1 MGMRLVQF
9 QVTNSEIRLGVVVGE
24 RVLELAVA
32 AANAGAADTH
42 FADMSCFLQ
51 GGEEALALARSLA
64 EDAECQSGAYPLAGV
79 RLRAPVLRPG
89 KIVAIGLNY
98 RDHCL
103 EQGIEPPSAPLIFA
117 KFPTSIAGPYDP
129 IVLPSED
136 AQVDYEAELG
146 VVIGQNA
153 KRLSASDAMDYVA
166 GYLVLND
173 VSARRWQFSD
183 RQWVRGKSCDT
194 FCPIGPWLTS
204 HDEVP
209 DPHALRITT
218 RVNGQTLQDS
228 STANLIFRI
237 PELLQYITASI
248 TLEPGDI
255 IATGTPVGVGY
266 FRKPPIF
273 LKAGDVVEVE
283 IERLG
288 MLRNPVVEYSGH

>member
-1 MGMRLVQF
+1 MRLVQF
-9 QVTNSEIRLGVVVGE
+9 QVTNSEIRLGVVAGE
-24 RVLELAVA
+24 RVLELATA

-42 FADMSCFLQ
+42 FSDMSCFLR
-51 GGEEALALARSLA
+51 GGEEALALARSLT
-64 EDAECQSGAYPLAGV
+64 ENAECQSGACPLAGV

-129 IVLPSED
+129 IVLPGED

-153 KRLSASDAMDYVA
+153 KRVSACDAMDYVA

-194 FCPIGPWLTS
+194 FCPIGPWLTT

-209 DPHALRITT
+209 DPHALHITT

-273 LKAGDVVEVE
+273 LEAGDVVEVE

-288 MLRNPVVEYSGH
+288 MLRNPVVEFSGR